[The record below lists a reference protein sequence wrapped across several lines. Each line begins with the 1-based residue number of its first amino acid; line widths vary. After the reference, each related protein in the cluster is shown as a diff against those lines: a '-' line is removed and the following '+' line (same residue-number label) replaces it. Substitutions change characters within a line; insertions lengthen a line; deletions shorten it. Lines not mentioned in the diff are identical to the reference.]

1 MGKYFDKDEDGKL
14 NPQEKAAALEA
25 IKNGFENNFTWGLEQ
40 SGPKVNR
47 IM

>member
-25 IKNGFENNFTWGLEQ
+25 VKNGFENNFTWGLE
-40 SGPKVNR
+40 
-47 IM
+47 